1 MMEFMMLVID
11 TLKGLE
17 ESEKID
23 KAEYMKNTIDSILEI
38 SLKDSVVSL
47 NETHRA
53 KNKYWQYVKCMVILM
68 YRRSYGKY

>member
-23 KAEYMKNTIDSILEI
+23 KAEYMKNTIDNILEI
-38 SLKDSVVSL
+38 SLKDSVISL

-53 KNKYWQYVKCMVILM
+53 KNKY
-68 YRRSYGKY
+68 